1 MNFTQLISLLF
12 LDSPSFIE
20 TPVSVEADKGE
31 KVTLTCLADGNPL
44 EIVWVHDPKDR
55 INFHPRVVGTNKT
68 LKLSVSNDT
77 AGRYFCKANVPGYPE
92 IKSSA
97 DVFMKQAPQITSD
110 RQQFGYLDDTV
121 HLECSAISI
130 PRARHISWSFH
141 GREINANGDPEFSI
155 LEETTEQGIKSTL
168 IIRNSRPWH
177 FSSYNCSVVND
188 YGTDVLQI
196 ELAYSQTIWRYLTST
211 ANLPIFLTISITSVV
226 ILIVLVCFVYLKT
239 MGHKARQVKKEK
251 QFLPHDNYMMNFSD
265 VSTGLIFSEL

>member
-1 MNFTQLISLLF
+1 
-12 LDSPSFIE
+12 
-20 TPVSVEADKGE
+20 
-31 KVTLTCLADGNPL
+31 
-44 EIVWVHDPKDR
+44 
-55 INFHPRVVGTNKT
+55 
-68 LKLSVSNDT
+68 
-77 AGRYFCKANVPGYPE
+77 
-92 IKSSA
+92 
-97 DVFMKQAPQITSD
+97 MKQAPQITSE

-121 HLECSAISI
+121 HLECAATSI
-130 PRARHISWSFH
+130 PRARHISWSFQ

-168 IIRNSRPWH
+168 IIRNSRTWH

-196 ELAYSQTIWRYLTST
+196 ELAFSQTIWRYLTST

-251 QFLPHDNYMMNFSD
+251 HFMPHDNYMMNFSD
-265 VSTGLIFSEL
+265 VSGRIRWSRIWMSELLLRAIEWIEWNEGNWILRRQLTEHAISFYTHLLIGNIKYG